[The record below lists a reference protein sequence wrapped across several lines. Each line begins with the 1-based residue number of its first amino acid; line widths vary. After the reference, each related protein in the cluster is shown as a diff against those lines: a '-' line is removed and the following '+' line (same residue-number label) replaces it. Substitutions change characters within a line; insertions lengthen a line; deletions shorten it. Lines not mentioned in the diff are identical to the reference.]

1 MVSMNASVFI
11 SAGIRGSAGV
21 IGLMLDDEADD
32 VPNIPGWATIA
43 DLDRVESAIPETGAM
58 SYSSSCFES
67 SLILENVLTGGT
79 VKQEAKLES
88 EVL

>member
-1 MVSMNASVFI
+1 MNASEFI
-11 SAGIRGSAGV
+11 STGINLGSTGV
-21 IGLMLDDEADD
+21 IGFALDDDDDD
-32 VPNIPGWATIA
+32 VPIGPGWATIA

-67 SLILENVLTGGT
+67 SLILENVLTGETG
-79 VKQEAKLES
+79 KQEAKLES